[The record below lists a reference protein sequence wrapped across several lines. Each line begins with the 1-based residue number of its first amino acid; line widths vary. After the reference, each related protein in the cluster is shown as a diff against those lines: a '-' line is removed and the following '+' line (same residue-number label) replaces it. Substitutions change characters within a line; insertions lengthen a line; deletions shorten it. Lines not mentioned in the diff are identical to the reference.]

1 MKQKTAPR
9 KRVPPRARRTNAE
22 RSAETRGAIIGA
34 AIELLFLRGHT
45 ATTTIEV
52 AARARVSRG
61 AMLHHFPTRVDL
73 LIAVAQHIV
82 TDQREQ
88 RSKRGQ
94 LLGPGL
100 ARFYAGADINWEVQK
115 QPGTIALLEI
125 MLATRSDP
133 DLHKAFAP
141 FIEQMRAMRGQAAKV
156 VAGDIGV
163 SDESTVATMLYLH
176 QATLRGLVIELLCT
190 QDEQRVEAAR
200 RLFTHYSHAF
210 AQTLIEQEQQA
221 QKRKKKSSPQ
231 KK

>member
-1 MKQKTAPR
+1 MKKTTTRRRAA
-9 KRVPPRARRTNAE
+9 PRARRTNAE
-22 RSAETRGAIIGA
+22 RSAETRGAIINA
-34 AIELLFLRGHT
+34 AIEILFVRGHT

-94 LLGPGL
+94 ELGPGL
-100 ARFYAGADINWEVQK
+100 ARFYAGADVNWEVQK

-125 MLATRSDP
+125 MMATRSDP
-133 DLHKAFAP
+133 QLHKAFAP
-141 FIEQMRAMRGQAAKV
+141 FIKQMSAMRGQAAKV

-163 SDESTVATMLYLH
+163 TDEATVSTMLYLH
-176 QATLRGLVIELLCT
+176 QATLRGLAIELICT
-190 QDEQRVEAAR
+190 QDAKRVEEAR
-200 RLFTHYSHAF
+200 RLFTHYSHSF
-210 AQTLIEQEQQA
+210 AEALMEKE
-221 QKRKKKSSPQ
+221 KKKG
-231 KK
+231 